1 MCRYDAVQ
9 LHARMRQCTCV
20 CELKRDSE
28 LGKMKHEVQRRNK
41 RIWVCWN
48 RHITCCCRI
57 AHPARL
63 PGKAVRSTAATHTP
77 QRPRHHLTHAAALVL
92 LHQLWMLQQ
101 RSACAGRCSCLR
113 SPCTR
118 STPPTVM
125 LADARKH
132 AVLADV
138 PLAVTL
144 TGARA
149 SAVLALA
156 SLAARNNG
164 RLV

>member
-1 MCRYDAVQ
+1 
-9 LHARMRQCTCV
+9 
-20 CELKRDSE
+20 
-28 LGKMKHEVQRRNK
+28 
-41 RIWVCWN
+41 
-48 RHITCCCRI
+48 
-57 AHPARL
+57 
-63 PGKAVRSTAATHTP
+63 
-77 QRPRHHLTHAAALVL
+77 
-92 LHQLWMLQQ
+92 
-101 RSACAGRCSCLR
+101 
-113 SPCTR
+113 
-118 STPPTVM
+118 M